1 MVDCTSVII
10 GCHKFV
16 VSILLEIEFMH
27 LPLASRLG

>member
-16 VSILLEIEFMH
+16 VSILVILEMEFMH
-27 LPLASRLG
+27 LIE